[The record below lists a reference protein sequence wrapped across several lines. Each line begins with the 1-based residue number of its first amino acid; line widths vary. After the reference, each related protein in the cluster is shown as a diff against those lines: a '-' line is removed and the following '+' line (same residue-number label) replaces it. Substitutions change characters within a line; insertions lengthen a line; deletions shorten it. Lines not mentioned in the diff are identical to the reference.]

1 VTQQT
6 TTRVDDVLERIRSL
20 GNPENVVGMA
30 RFGIDV
36 ANTYGIAA
44 PVLQKLSRE
53 IGKEHD
59 LALALWESGIHEARK
74 LAPLIDVPKL
84 VTEDQMESWV
94 ADFNSWDIC
103 DDCCSNL
110 FDKTPFAYEKAVEWS
125 RREEEY
131 VKRAAFV
138 LMAVLA
144 VHDKKASDE
153 RFIEFL
159 PIIASESGDDRNFV
173 RKAVNWAL
181 RQIGKRSRYLN
192 QAAIETAHKVRAT
205 NTRAGRWIGADA
217 LRELTG
223 EAVQKRLK
231 R

>member
-20 GNPENVVGMA
+20 GNPENVAGMA

-44 PVLQKLSRE
+44 PVLHKLARE
-53 IGKEHD
+53 IAKDHD

-74 LAPLIDVPKL
+74 IAPLIDVPKL
-84 VTEDQMESWV
+84 VTEEQMERWV

-110 FDKTPFAYEKAVEWS
+110 FDKTPFAYQKAVEWS
-125 RREEEY
+125 RRDEEY

-159 PIIASESGDDRNFV
+159 PIIARESGDDRNFV

-192 QAAIETAHKVRAT
+192 QAAIDTAQEIRARIRVPVAGSRQ
-205 NTRAGRWIGADA
+205 TRYAS
-217 LRELTG
+217 
-223 EAVQKRLK
+223 
-231 R
+231 